1 MFLKLLGYMWI
12 MIIIIIL
19 YINGYD
25 TRILKK
31 YEDIFLVTQDSAM
44 PVSSCHVCYRYY
56 WEI

>member
-56 WEI
+56 